1 MEWRSDLAT
10 PGKEVSAMIQV
21 GDEVVHQGQPGRFT
35 VVKIEPSPSMNV
47 YSRILTIRG
56 ADGASTRVLDTAV
69 RVLPPKAE
77 PAPTAE
83 AAAAAKPAE

>member
-1 MEWRSDLAT
+1 
-10 PGKEVSAMIQV
+10 MIEV

-56 ADGASTRVLDTAV
+56 VDGASTRVLDTAV

-77 PAPTAE
+77 PAPAAEIAAVAKPTAE
-83 AAAAAKPAE
+83 